1 MKLFE
6 DMPIQNKLRYWSIA
20 SMPITLGVLAL
31 TLFMLIP
38 TAPDFYD
45 EPKIIKISGN
55 NLYIHQDNVGRGS
68 ADGVHFSS
76 EGQKYLSSCSE
87 LYNLPNQLC
96 TGENAGMAFLGKEV
110 TFLAVGKE
118 AEASGRILGVL
129 LSGRFENNKGKVI
142 LMDTPLDIANRSVEG
157 FQRVHQYTKLVAAL
171 AAVLFCL
178 SLFLLWLSNKRKA

>member
-55 NLYIHQDNVGRGS
+55 NLYIHQEMWVEALRMVFILVVRVKNISLLV
-68 ADGVHFSS
+68 
-76 EGQKYLSSCSE
+76 LSF
-87 LYNLPNQLC
+87 
-96 TGENAGMAFLGKEV
+96 T
-110 TFLAVGKE
+110 TFLINCV
-118 AEASGRILGVL
+118 
-129 LSGRFENNKGKVI
+129 
-142 LMDTPLDIANRSVEG
+142 
-157 FQRVHQYTKLVAAL
+157 RVKMPVW
-171 AAVLFCL
+171 LF
-178 SLFLLWLSNKRKA
+178 

>member
-1 MKLFE
+1 M
-6 DMPIQNKLRYWSIA
+6 
-20 SMPITLGVLAL
+20 
-31 TLFMLIP
+31 
-38 TAPDFYD
+38 
-45 EPKIIKISGN
+45 
-55 NLYIHQDNVGRGS
+55 
-68 ADGVHFSS
+68 
-76 EGQKYLSSCSE
+76 
-87 LYNLPNQLC
+87 
-96 TGENAGMAFLGKEV
+96 
-110 TFLAVGKE
+110 AVGKE